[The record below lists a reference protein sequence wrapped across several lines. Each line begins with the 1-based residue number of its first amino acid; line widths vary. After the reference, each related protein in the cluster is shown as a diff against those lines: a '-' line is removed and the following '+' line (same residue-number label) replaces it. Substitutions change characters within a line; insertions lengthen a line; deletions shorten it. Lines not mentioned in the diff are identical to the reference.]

1 MEYLVSSLVHYEL
14 CIMHQIKGDGFVPR
28 NFLTIALPK
37 GKLLTDSIQLLN
49 KTGLDCLQV
58 DGDSRHLYFDF
69 PEAQTRIII
78 CRPTDIPT
86 YVEYGAADIG
96 FVGKDTLL
104 EENKDVAEL
113 LDLKFGYCRFVVA
126 MPEDKVPPLLPNG
139 EYDLS
144 VLNHQRVATKFPRV
158 AHTFFSQSGMQVVTI
173 KLHGNIELAPEVG
186 LAEMIVDI
194 VSTGKTLVQ
203 NHLLEVAP
211 ILEAT
216 TRLIANRVAYRMKYE
231 RIHELVESLR
241 THVNGVA

>member
-1 MEYLVSSLVHYEL
+1 M
-14 CIMHQIKGDGFVPR
+14 PR

-37 GKLLTDSIQLLN
+37 GKLLTDSLQLLN
-49 KTGLDCLQV
+49 MVGLDCLQV
-58 DGDSRHLYFDF
+58 DEDSRQLYFDF
-69 PEAQTRIII
+69 PEAQIRLII

-104 EENKDVAEL
+104 EENKDIAEL

-126 MPEDKVPPLLPNG
+126 MPEDKVPPLLPGG

-158 AHTFFSQSGMQVVTI
+158 AQTFFSQLGMQVITI
-173 KLHGNIELAPEVG
+173 KLHGNIELAPKAG

-194 VSTGKTLVQ
+194 VSSGKTLVQ
-203 NHLLEVAP
+203 NRLLEVAP

-216 TRLIANRVAYRMKYE
+216 TRLVANRVSYRIKYD
-231 RIHELVESLR
+231 RIHEMVEGLR
-241 THVNGVA
+241 PHIKTA